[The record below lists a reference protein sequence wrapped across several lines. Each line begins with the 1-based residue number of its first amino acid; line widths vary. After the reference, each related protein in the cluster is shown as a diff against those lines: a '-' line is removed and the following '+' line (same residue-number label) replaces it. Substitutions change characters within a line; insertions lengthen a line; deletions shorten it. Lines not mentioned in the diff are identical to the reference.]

1 MHGCIYPYAKF
12 VAYKTSLPVQYQL
25 CRYCTVMAKVCNKGM
40 MCHKKDCSLRIFP
53 VRKFSR
59 VQISWY
65 KISYKWMMY
74 ENFPHNIMEW
84 FHTSTE
90 KDEFERACC
99 IQGYD
104 GPLGSSWQAIQVATN
119 PSLSFTRMNIS
130 NCKNFVV
137 LIVCCRKYFECLI
150 FVLYLAY
157 ENILAPKIFQTT
169 VLSPFHAWH
178 WSLHNI
184 FNILQL
190 AGAHSVRIQFHHQIP
205 SASGT
210 RTRPA

>member
-1 MHGCIYPYAKF
+1 MRPNF
-12 VAYKTSLPVQYQL
+12 VSQNFCTNGRCTKIFHITLCYGVGSHQYQA
-25 CRYCTVMAKVCNKGM
+25 R
-40 MCHKKDCSLRIFP
+40 
-53 VRKFSR
+53 
-59 VQISWY
+59 SWRM
-65 KISYKWMMY
+65 K
-74 ENFPHNIMEW
+74 
-84 FHTSTE
+84 
-90 KDEFERACC
+90 EFERACC

>member
-99 IQGYD
+99 IQGYH
-104 GPLGSSWQAIQVATN
+104 GPLGSGK
-119 PSLSFTRMNIS
+119 LFFDF
-130 NCKNFVV
+130 K
-137 LIVCCRKYFECLI
+137 
-150 FVLYLAY
+150 
-157 ENILAPKIFQTT
+157 
-169 VLSPFHAWH
+169 
-178 WSLHNI
+178 
-184 FNILQL
+184 
-190 AGAHSVRIQFHHQIP
+190 
-205 SASGT
+205 
-210 RTRPA
+210 